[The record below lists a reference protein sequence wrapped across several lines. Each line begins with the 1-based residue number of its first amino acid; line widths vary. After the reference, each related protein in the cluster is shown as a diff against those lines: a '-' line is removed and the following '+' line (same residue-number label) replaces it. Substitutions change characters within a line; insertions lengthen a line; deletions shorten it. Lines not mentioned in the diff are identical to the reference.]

1 MSFLCLTKGNKNVG
15 NSPLLDK
22 RAIVTGGSRGIGAA
36 IVRKLAEQ
44 GAQVAFTYSASPEA
58 AQSLV
63 ADITASGGKAFAL
76 QADSADPAGLQVT
89 IRQAVDLLGG
99 LDILVNNAG
108 TLVHALIED
117 FSQADFDRTMAINV
131 RAPFFAMQEA
141 GRHMRSGGRII
152 NVSSN
157 VAVSASV
164 PGASV
169 YGLSKSALTAMTRS
183 LAHEFAPKGITVNAI
198 QPGPTTTDMTSG
210 KEDFIIGMV
219 PAGRM
224 ANTSEP
230 ASLVAYLAGPD
241 AGFIN
246 GAAVTIDGAMTA

>member
-1 MSFLCLTKGNKNVG
+1 MSASL
-15 NSPLLDK
+15 PLLNK
-22 RAIVTGGSRGIGAA
+22 RAVVTGGSRGIGAA

-44 GAQVAFTYSASPEA
+44 GARVAFTYSASPDA
-58 AQSLV
+58 AHGLI
-63 ADITASGGKAFAL
+63 DEITADGGSVFAL
-76 QADSADPAGLQVT
+76 QADSADPDSLQAA
-89 IRQAVDLLGG
+89 IRHAVERLGG

-108 TLVHALIED
+108 TLVHALIDD

-141 GRHMRSGGRII
+141 GRHMQSGGRII

-157 VAVSASV
+157 VAVSAAV

-169 YGLSKSALTAMTRS
+169 YGLSKSALTAMTRA
-183 LAHEFAPKGITVNAI
+183 LAHEFAPRGITVNAI
-198 QPGPTTTDMTSG
+198 QPGPTTTDLTAGM
-210 KEDFIIGMV
+210 EDFIIGMV

-224 ANTSEP
+224 ANASEP
-230 ASLVAYLAGPD
+230 AALVAYLAGPD

>member
-1 MSFLCLTKGNKNVG
+1 MSATL
-15 NSPLLDK
+15 PLLNK

-44 GAQVAFTYSASPEA
+44 GAQVAFTHSASPDA
-58 AQSLV
+58 ALTLV
-63 ADITASGGKAFAL
+63 EEIIHGGGLSFAIK
-76 QADSADPAGLQVT
+76 ADSADPAGLQAA
-89 IRQAVDLLGG
+89 IRQAVERLGG

-108 TLVHALIED
+108 TLVHALIDD
-117 FSQADFDRTMAINV
+117 FTQADFDRTMAINV

-141 GRHMRSGGRII
+141 GRHLQSGGRII

-157 VAVSASV
+157 VAVSAAV

-169 YGLSKSALTAMTRS
+169 YGLSKSALTAMTRA
-183 LAHEFAPKGITVNAI
+183 LAHEFAPRGITVNAI

-210 KEDFIIGMV
+210 MEDLIIGRV

-224 ANTSEP
+224 ANASEP
-230 ASLVAYLAGPD
+230 AALVAYLAGPD

-246 GAAVTIDGAMTA
+246 GAAVTIDGGMTA

>member
-1 MSFLCLTKGNKNVG
+1 MPAHL
-15 NSPLLDK
+15 PLLHK

-36 IVRKLAEQ
+36 IVRKLADQ
-44 GAQVAFTYSASPEA
+44 GAHVAFTYAANSEA

-63 ADITASGGKAFAL
+63 NEITAKGGTAFTV
-76 QADSADPAGLQVT
+76 QADSADIEGLQAA
-89 IRQAVDLLGG
+89 IREAAQQLGG

-108 TLVHALIED
+108 TLVHALIENI
-117 FSQADFDRTMAINV
+117 SQADFDKTMAINV

-141 GRHMRSGGRII
+141 TRHMQAGGRII

-157 VAVSASV
+157 VAVSAAV

-169 YGLSKSALTAMTRS
+169 YGLSKSAVTAMTRS

-198 QPGPTTTDMTSG
+198 QPGPTKTDMTTG
-210 KEDFIIGMV
+210 MEEFILSRV

-224 ANTSEP
+224 AEASEP
-230 ASLVAYLAGPD
+230 AALVAYLAGPD

-246 GAAVTIDGAMTA
+246 GAAITIDGAMTA

>member
-1 MSFLCLTKGNKNVG
+1 MSAYL
-15 NSPLLDK
+15 PLLNK

-44 GAQVAFTYSASPEA
+44 GAHVAFTYAANDNA
-58 AQSLV
+58 AQSLID
-63 ADITASGGKAFAL
+63 DIAAKGGSAFAL
-76 QADSADPAGLQVT
+76 KADSADPEGLQAA
-89 IRQAVDLLGG
+89 IRQAAGQLGG
-99 LDILVNNAG
+99 VDILINNAG
-108 TLVHALIED
+108 ILVHALIED
-117 FSQADFDRTMAINV
+117 ITQADFDATMAINV

-141 GRHMRSGGRII
+141 ARHMQAGGRII
-152 NVSSN
+152 NISSN
-157 VAVSASV
+157 VAVSAAV

-198 QPGPTTTDMTSG
+198 QPGPTMTDMTSG
-210 KEDFIIGMV
+210 MEEFILGRV

-224 ANTSEP
+224 ADASEP
-230 ASLVAYLAGPD
+230 AALVAYLSGPD

-246 GAAVTIDGAMTA
+246 GAAITIDGAMTA

>member
-1 MSFLCLTKGNKNVG
+1 MSDYQPLRGN
-15 NSPLLDK
+15 

-44 GAQVAFTYSASPEA
+44 GATVAFTYSASTEA

-63 ADITASGGKAFAL
+63 NDIKANGGTAFGL
-76 QADSADPAGLQVT
+76 RADSADAQGVQKA
-89 IRQAVDLLGG
+89 IREAVETLGG

-108 TLVHALIED
+108 ILVHALLD
-117 FSQADFDRTMAINV
+117 DMSLADFDKTIAINV

-141 GRHMRSGGRII
+141 DRHMEAGGRII

-157 VAVSASV
+157 VAVSAAV
-164 PGASV
+164 PGSSV
-169 YGLSKSALTAMTRS
+169 YGLSKSAVTAMTRS
-183 LAHEFAPKGITVNAI
+183 LAHEFAPKGITVNAV
-198 QPGPTTTDMTSG
+198 QPGPTATDMTSG
-210 KEDFIIGMV
+210 MEDFIIGRV

-224 ANTSEP
+224 AAASEP
-230 ASLVAYLAGPD
+230 AALVAYLAGPD

-246 GAAVTIDGAMTA
+246 GASITIDGAMTA

>member
-1 MSFLCLTKGNKNVG
+1 MSAFL
-15 NSPLLDK
+15 PLLNK

-36 IVRKLAEQ
+36 IVRKVAEQ
-44 GAQVAFTYSASPEA
+44 GAKVAFTYSASPDA

-63 ADITASGGKAFAL
+63 DELTASGSTVVTL
-76 QADSADPAGLQVT
+76 QADSADPAALQAA
-89 IRQAVDLLGG
+89 IRQAVDRLGG
-99 LDILVNNAG
+99 LDILANNAG
-108 TLVHALIED
+108 TLAHALLD
-117 FSQADFDRTMAINV
+117 NFTQADFDRTIAINV

-141 GRHMRSGGRII
+141 GRHMQSGGRII

-157 VAVSASV
+157 VAVSAAV

-183 LAHEFAPKGITVNAI
+183 LAHEFAPRGITVNAI
-198 QPGPTTTDMTSG
+198 QPGPTATDMTAG
-210 KEDFIIGMV
+210 MEDYIIGRV

-224 ANTSEP
+224 AHASEP
-230 ASLVAYLAGPD
+230 AALVAYLAGPD

-246 GAAVTIDGAMTA
+246 GAALTIDGAMTA

>member
-1 MSFLCLTKGNKNVG
+1 M
-15 NSPLLDK
+15 
-22 RAIVTGGSRGIGAA
+22 
-36 IVRKLAEQ
+36 
-44 GAQVAFTYSASPEA
+44 
-58 AQSLV
+58 
-63 ADITASGGKAFAL
+63 
-76 QADSADPAGLQVT
+76 
-89 IRQAVDLLGG
+89 AVDRLGG

-108 TLVHALIED
+108 TLAHALLED
-117 FSQADFDRTMAINV
+117 FSQADFDRTLAINV

-141 GRHMRSGGRII
+141 ARHLQSGGRIV

-157 VAVSASV
+157 VAVSAAV
-164 PGASV
+164 PGSSV

-210 KEDFIIGMV
+210 KEEFILGRV

-224 ANTSEP
+224 AHASEP
-230 ASLVAYLAGPD
+230 AALVAYLVGPD

>member
-1 MSFLCLTKGNKNVG
+1 MSAHL
-15 NSPLLDK
+15 PLLNK

-36 IVRKLAEQ
+36 IVRKLVAQ
-44 GAQVAFTYSASPEA
+44 GAEVAFTYASSDA
-58 AQSLV
+58 IAQRLVGDLV
-63 ADITASGGKAFAL
+63 ADGGNVFAL
-76 QADSADPAGLQVT
+76 KADSADVASLQAA
-89 IRQAVDLLGG
+89 IRKAAEQMGG

-117 FSQADFDRTMAINV
+117 MSQANFDRTMAINV

-141 GRHMRSGGRII
+141 AKHMQAGGRII

-157 VAVSASV
+157 AAVSAAV

-169 YGLSKSALTAMTRS
+169 YGLSKSAVTAMTRS
-183 LAHEFAPKGITVNAI
+183 LAHEFAPKGITINAI

-210 KEDFIIGMV
+210 MEDFILSRV

-224 ANTSEP
+224 ADASEP
-230 ASLVAYLAGPD
+230 AALVAYLAGPD

-246 GAAVTIDGAMTA
+246 GAGLTIDGAMTA

>member
-1 MSFLCLTKGNKNVG
+1 MSASL
-15 NSPLLDK
+15 PLFNK

-36 IVRKLAEQ
+36 IVRKLVEQ
-44 GAQVAFTYSASPEA
+44 GAQVGFTYSASPDA
-58 AQSLV
+58 AQRLV
-63 ADITASGGKAFAL
+63 DEIATSGGNAFAL
-76 QADSADPAGLQVT
+76 KADSADPLRLQDA
-89 IRQAVDLLGG
+89 IRQAVDRMGG

-108 TLVHALIED
+108 TLAHALIED
-117 FSQADFDRTMAINV
+117 FTQADFDRTMAINV

-141 GRHMRSGGRII
+141 SRHMQSGGRII

-157 VAVSASV
+157 VAVSAAV

-183 LAHEFAPKGITVNAI
+183 LAHEFAPRGITVNAI

-210 KEDFIIGMV
+210 MEDFIIGRV

-224 ANTSEP
+224 ANASEP
-230 ASLVAYLAGPD
+230 ASLVAYLAGSD

>member
-1 MSFLCLTKGNKNVG
+1 MSAFL
-15 NSPLLDK
+15 PLRDK

-44 GAQVAFTYSASPEA
+44 GAHVGFTYSASPDS
-58 AQSLV
+58 AQRLV
-63 ADITASGGKAFAL
+63 EEIESAGGRAFAL
-76 QADSADPAGLQVT
+76 QADSADPENLQT
-89 IRQAVDLLGG
+89 GIRLAVDQLGG

-108 TLVHALIED
+108 TLSHALLED
-117 FSQADFDRTMAINV
+117 FSQADFDRTLAINV

-141 GRHMRSGGRII
+141 ARHLQSGGRIV

-157 VAVSASV
+157 VAVSAAV
-164 PGASV
+164 PGSSV

-198 QPGPTTTDMTSG
+198 QPGPTATDMTSG
-210 KEDFIIGMV
+210 KEEFILGRV

-224 ANTSEP
+224 AHASEP
-230 ASLVAYLAGPD
+230 AALVAYLVGPD

>member
-1 MSFLCLTKGNKNVG
+1 MSDSL
-15 NSPLLDK
+15 PLHGK

-44 GAQVAFTYSASPEA
+44 GAAVAFTYSANAEA

-63 ADITASGGKAFAL
+63 ADIKASGGTAFGL
-76 QADSADPAGLQVT
+76 QADSADANGLQDA
-89 IRQAVDLLGG
+89 IREAVETLGG

-108 TLVHALIED
+108 ILVHALLD
-117 FSQADFDRTMAINV
+117 DMSHADFDRTMAINV

-141 GRHMRSGGRII
+141 ARHMQAGGRII

-157 VAVSASV
+157 VAVSAAV
-164 PGASV
+164 PGSSV
-169 YGLSKSALTAMTRS
+169 YGLSKSAVTAMTRS
-183 LAHEFAPKGITVNAI
+183 LAHEFAPKGITVNAV
-198 QPGPTTTDMTSG
+198 QPGPTVTDMTSG
-210 KEDFIIGMV
+210 MEDFIIGRV

-224 ANTSEP
+224 AAASEP
-230 ASLVAYLAGPD
+230 AALVAYLAGPD

>member
-1 MSFLCLTKGNKNVG
+1 MSAFL
-15 NSPLLDK
+15 PLRDK

-36 IVRKLAEQ
+36 IVRKLSEQ
-44 GAQVAFTYSASPEA
+44 GAHVGFTYSASPDS
-58 AQSLV
+58 AQRLV
-63 ADITASGGKAFAL
+63 EEIESAGGRAFAL
-76 QADSADPAGLQVT
+76 QADSADPKNLQT
-89 IRQAVDLLGG
+89 GIRLAVDRLGG

-108 TLVHALIED
+108 TLAHALLED
-117 FSQADFDRTMAINV
+117 FSQADFDRTLAINV

-141 GRHMRSGGRII
+141 ARHLQSGGRIV

-157 VAVSASV
+157 VAVSAAV
-164 PGASV
+164 PGSSV

-198 QPGPTTTDMTSG
+198 QPGPTTPDMTSG
-210 KEDFIIGMV
+210 KEEFILGRV

-224 ANTSEP
+224 AHASEP
-230 ASLVAYLAGPD
+230 AALVAYLVGPD

>member
-1 MSFLCLTKGNKNVG
+1 MSASL
-15 NSPLLDK
+15 PLLDK

-44 GAQVAFTYSASPEA
+44 GAQVAFTYSTSAGA
-58 AQSLV
+58 ADALV
-63 ADITASGGKAFAL
+63 AEVVAAGGRAFAL
-76 QADSADPAGLQVT
+76 PADSADPEALQAA
-89 IRQAVDLLGG
+89 IRQAAARMGG

-108 TLVHALIED
+108 VLANALIEKFD
-117 FSQADFDRTMAINV
+117 RADFDRTIAVNV
-131 RAPFFAMQEA
+131 RGPFFAMQEA
-141 GRHMRSGGRII
+141 ARHLQSGGRIV

-157 VAVSASV
+157 AAVSAAV
-164 PGASV
+164 PGSSV

-183 LAHEFAPKGITVNAI
+183 LAHEFAPKGITVNAV

-210 KEDFIIGMV
+210 MEEFILERV

-224 ANTSEP
+224 AQASEP
-230 ASLVAYLAGPD
+230 AALVAYLVGPD

>member
-1 MSFLCLTKGNKNVG
+1 MSANL
-15 NSPLLDK
+15 PLLHK

-36 IVRKLAEQ
+36 IVRTLAEQ
-44 GAQVAFTYSASPEA
+44 GAQVAFTYSASPDA
-58 AQSLV
+58 AQTLV
-63 ADITASGGKAFAL
+63 NEITLGGGVAFAL
-76 QADSADPAGLQVT
+76 KADSADPAGLQAT
-89 IRQAVDLLGG
+89 IRQAVERLGG

-108 TLVHALIED
+108 TLVHALIDD
-117 FSQADFDRTMAINV
+117 FTQTDFDRTMAINV

-141 GRHMRSGGRII
+141 GRHLQSGGRII

-157 VAVSASV
+157 VAVSAAV

-169 YGLSKSALTAMTRS
+169 YGLSKSALTAMTRA
-183 LAHEFAPKGITVNAI
+183 LAHEFAPRGITVNAI

-210 KEDFIIGMV
+210 MEDFIIGRV

-224 ANTSEP
+224 ANASEP

>member
-1 MSFLCLTKGNKNVG
+1 VSASLT
-15 NSPLLDK
+15 LLDK

-36 IVRKLAEQ
+36 IVRRLAAE
-44 GAQVAFTYSASPEA
+44 GARVAFTYAASPDA

-63 ADITASGGKAFAL
+63 HDIAAKGGTAFAIEADSGNVEGL
-76 QADSADPAGLQVT
+76 QAA
-89 IRQAVDLLGG
+89 IREAAEKLGG

-108 TLVHALIED
+108 VLTHAVIED
-117 FSQADFDRTMAINV
+117 VTLADFDKTIAVNV

-141 GRHMRSGGRII
+141 ARHMQAGGRII

-157 VAVSASV
+157 TAVRAAV

-169 YGLSKSALTAMTRS
+169 YAMSKSAVTSMTRA
-183 LAHEFAPKGITVNAI
+183 LAHEFAPMGITVNAI
-198 QPGPTTTDMTSG
+198 QPGPTTTDMTAG
-210 KEDFIIGMV
+210 EELKAFIIGMV

-224 ANTSEP
+224 ADASEP
-230 ASLVAYLAGPD
+230 AALVAYLAGPD

>member
-1 MSFLCLTKGNKNVG
+1 MSATL
-15 NSPLLDK
+15 PLQNK

-44 GAQVAFTYSASPEA
+44 GAQVAFTYSASPDA
-58 AQSLV
+58 AHILV
-63 ADITASGGKAFAL
+63 DELIAAGGRTFTL
-76 QADSADPAGLQVT
+76 QADSADPAGLQAA
-89 IRQAVDLLGG
+89 IRQAVDRLGG
-99 LDILVNNAG
+99 LDILVNSAG
-108 TLVHALIED
+108 ILVHALIDD

-141 GRHMRSGGRII
+141 GRHMQAGGRII

-157 VAVSASV
+157 VAVSAAV

-198 QPGPTTTDMTSG
+198 QPGPTRTDMTLG
-210 KEDFIIGMV
+210 KEEDIIGMV

-224 ANTSEP
+224 ANASEP
-230 ASLVAYLAGPD
+230 AALVAYLVGPD

>member
-1 MSFLCLTKGNKNVG
+1 MSASL
-15 NSPLLDK
+15 PLINK
-22 RAIVTGGSRGIGAA
+22 RAVVTGGSRGIGAA
-36 IVRKLAEQ
+36 IVRKLASQ
-44 GAQVAFTYSASPEA
+44 GAEVAFTYSASADA
-58 AQSLV
+58 AQALAEEIV
-63 ADITASGGKAFAL
+63 ASGGKAFAL
-76 QADSADPAGLQVT
+76 KADSADAQSLQAA
-89 IRQAVDLLGG
+89 IRQAASQMGG

-117 FSQADFDRTMAINV
+117 FGLADFDRTMAINV

-141 GRHMRSGGRII
+141 ARHMQAGGRII
-152 NVSSN
+152 NISSN
-157 VAVSASV
+157 VAVSAAV

-169 YGLSKSALTAMTRS
+169 YGLSKSAVTAMTRS
-183 LAHEFAPKGITVNAI
+183 LAHEFAPKGITVNAV

-210 KEDFIIGMV
+210 MEDFIIGRV

-224 ANTSEP
+224 ANASEP
-230 ASLVAYLAGPD
+230 AALVAYLAGPD

>member
-1 MSFLCLTKGNKNVG
+1 MSAHL
-15 NSPLLDK
+15 PLLDK
-22 RAIVTGGSRGIGAA
+22 RALVTGGSRGIGAA

-44 GAQVAFTYSASPEA
+44 GAHVAFTYSASPDA
-58 AQSLV
+58 AQAL
-63 ADITASGGKAFAL
+63 AGEIIATGRKAFPL
-76 QADSADPAGLQVT
+76 QADSADPAALQSA
-89 IRQAVDLLGG
+89 IRGAVEKLGG

-108 TLVHALIED
+108 TLASALIGD
-117 FSQADFDRTMAINV
+117 FTQADFDRTMAINV

-141 GRHMRSGGRII
+141 SRHMQSGGRII

-157 VAVSASV
+157 VAVSAAV
-164 PGASV
+164 PGSSV
-169 YGLSKSALTAMTRS
+169 YGLSKSAVTAMTRS
-183 LAHEFAPKGITVNAI
+183 LAHEFAPRGITVNAI

-210 KEDFIIGMV
+210 MEDFIIGRI

-224 ANTSEP
+224 AHASEP

>member
-1 MSFLCLTKGNKNVG
+1 MSAYL
-15 NSPLLDK
+15 PLLNK

-44 GAQVAFTYSASPEA
+44 GAQVAFTYAANGNA
-58 AQSLV
+58 AQSLIE
-63 ADITASGGKAFAL
+63 DIVTKGGSAFAL
-76 QADSADPAGLQVT
+76 KADSADPEGLQAA
-89 IRQAVDLLGG
+89 IRQAAEQLGG
-99 LDILVNNAG
+99 VDILINNAG
-108 TLVHALIED
+108 ILVHALIED
-117 FSQADFDRTMAINV
+117 ITQADFDTTMAINV

-141 GRHMRSGGRII
+141 ARHMRAGGRII

-157 VAVSASV
+157 VAVSAAV
-164 PGASV
+164 PGASI

-198 QPGPTTTDMTSG
+198 QPGPTMTDMTSG
-210 KEDFIIGMV
+210 MEEFILGRV

-224 ANTSEP
+224 ADASEP
-230 ASLVAYLAGPD
+230 AALVAYLSGPD

-246 GAAVTIDGAMTA
+246 GAAITIDGAMTA

>member
-1 MSFLCLTKGNKNVG
+1 MSASL
-15 NSPLLDK
+15 PLLHK
-22 RAIVTGGSRGIGAA
+22 RALVTGGSRGIGAA
-36 IVRKLAEQ
+36 IARKLVEQ

-58 AQSLV
+58 AQRLV
-63 ADITASGGKAFAL
+63 DEITASGGAAFAL
-76 QADSADPAGLQVT
+76 KADSADPAALQAA
-89 IRQAVDLLGG
+89 IRQAVGQLGG

-108 TLVHALIED
+108 TLAHALIED
-117 FSQADFDRTMAINV
+117 FTQADFDRTIAINV

-141 GRHMRSGGRII
+141 GRHMQSGGRIV

-157 VAVSASV
+157 VAVSAAV

-183 LAHEFAPKGITVNAI
+183 LAHEFAPRGITVNAI

-210 KEDFIIGMV
+210 MEDFILGRV

-224 ANTSEP
+224 ADASEP
-230 ASLVAYLAGPD
+230 AALVAYLAGPD

-246 GAAVTIDGAMTA
+246 GAAMTIDGAMTA

>member
-1 MSFLCLTKGNKNVG
+1 MSAYL
-15 NSPLLDK
+15 PLLNK

-44 GAQVAFTYSASPEA
+44 GAHVAFTYAANDNA
-58 AQSLV
+58 AQSLIASIV
-63 ADITASGGKAFAL
+63 AKGGNAFAL
-76 QADSADPAGLQVT
+76 KADSADPEGLQAA
-89 IRQAVDLLGG
+89 IRQAAAELGG
-99 LDILVNNAG
+99 VDILINNAG
-108 TLVHALIED
+108 ILVHALIED
-117 FSQADFDRTMAINV
+117 ITQADFDATMAINV

-141 GRHMRSGGRII
+141 ARHMQAGGRII

-157 VAVSASV
+157 VAVSAAV

-198 QPGPTTTDMTSG
+198 QPGPTMTDMTSG
-210 KEDFIIGMV
+210 MEEFILGRV

-224 ANTSEP
+224 ADASEP
-230 ASLVAYLAGPD
+230 AALVAYLSGPD

-246 GAAVTIDGAMTA
+246 GAAITIDGAMTA

>member
-1 MSFLCLTKGNKNVG
+1 MSANL
-15 NSPLLDK
+15 PLLHK

-36 IVRKLAEQ
+36 IVRKLTEQ
-44 GAQVAFTYSASPEA
+44 GAHVAFTYANNGEA

-63 ADITASGGKAFAL
+63 NEITAKGGTAFAL
-76 QADSADPAGLQVT
+76 KADSADVEGLQAA
-89 IRQAVDLLGG
+89 IREQLGG

-108 TLVHALIED
+108 TLVHALIENI
-117 FSQADFDRTMAINV
+117 SQTAFDNTMAINV

-141 GRHMRSGGRII
+141 AQHMEAGGRII

-157 VAVSASV
+157 VAVSAAV

-169 YGLSKSALTAMTRS
+169 YGLSKSAVTAMTRS
-183 LAHEFAPKGITVNAI
+183 LAHEFAPKGISVNAI
-198 QPGPTTTDMTSG
+198 QPGPTKTDMTAG
-210 KEDFIIGMV
+210 MEEFILSRV

-224 ANTSEP
+224 ADASEP
-230 ASLVAYLAGPD
+230 AALVAYLAGPD

-246 GAAVTIDGAMTA
+246 GAAITIDGAMTA